1 MNTVTLAALWLR
13 LRLATRSIGPVAG
26 TALAVAIVAL
36 AVLAWTVAA
45 RQQQTAHQGV
55 ALVQAAAPPP
65 APVVS
70 PEAATNQNLALFY
83 ASLGERRYTE
93 QQLKTLFGIAAKT
106 GLVLRQGEYK
116 SAYDQNG
123 KLHTYQV
130 TLPVKGSYQAIW
142 QFAILSL
149 RAIPFASL
157 DDIGFRRDDIGAAG
171 VDARVRFT
179 LYLADNLADNSVNN
193 TGEGAR

>member
-1 MNTVTLAALWLR
+1 MSSVNLSALSLR

-26 TALAVAIVAL
+26 VALVVAIAAL
-36 AVLAWTVAA
+36 AVLAWSIPAGA
-45 RQQQTAHQGV
+45 RQEEQQQT

-65 APVVS
+65 AVVVS
-70 PEAATNQNLALFY
+70 PTATANQNLALFY

-93 QQLKTLFGIAAKT
+93 QQVKTLFGIAAKT
-106 GLVLRQGEYK
+106 GINLRQGEYK
-116 SAYDQNG
+116 AAYDQNG

-130 TLPVKGSYQAIW
+130 TLPVTGSYQAIW
-142 QFAILSL
+142 QFAMLSL
-149 RAIPFASL
+149 RAIPFAAL

-179 LYLADNLADNSVNN
+179 LYLADAPG
-193 TGEGAR
+193 GEGAR

>member
-1 MNTVTLAALWLR
+1 MNNVNLAALWLR
-13 LRLATRSIGPVAG
+13 LRLATRPVGPVAG
-26 TALAVAIVAL
+26 AALVVTIAAL
-36 AVLAWTVAA
+36 VVLAWVIPA
-45 RQQQTAHQGV
+45 RERQAQHQGA
-55 ALVQAAAPPP
+55 ALVQAARAPA

-70 PEAATNQNLALFY
+70 AETHADQNLALFY
-83 ASLGERRYTE
+83 ASLGERRYAE

-116 SAYDQNG
+116 AAYDQNG

-142 QFAILSL
+142 QFALLAL
-149 RAIPFASL
+149 RAIPFAAL

-171 VDARVRFT
+171 ADARVRFT
-179 LYLADNLADNSVNN
+179 LYLAAQD
-193 TGEGAR
+193 AR

>member
-1 MNTVTLAALWLR
+1 MSNVNLAALSLR
-13 LRLATRSIGPVAG
+13 LRLAARGIGPVAG
-26 TALAVAIVAL
+26 GALLVAVAAL
-36 AVLAWTVAA
+36 AVLAWTRSA
-45 RQQQTAHQGV
+45 REHQVQHQGA
-55 ALVQAAAPPP
+55 ALAQAVAPPP

-70 PEAATNQNLALFY
+70 PQAAANDNLDLFY
-83 ASLGERRYTE
+83 TSLGERRFTE
-93 QQLKTLFGIAAKT
+93 QQVKTLFGIAAKT
-106 GLVLRQGEYK
+106 GIVLRQGEYK

-142 QFAILSL
+142 QFALLSL
-149 RAIPFASL
+149 RAIPFAAL

-179 LYLADNLADNSVNN
+179 LYLADAPA
-193 TGEGAR
+193 GEGAR

>member
-1 MNTVTLAALWLR
+1 MGGAAMNLSALMLR
-13 LRLATRSIGPVAG
+13 LQLASRSVGPVAG
-26 TALAVAIVAL
+26 AALVVGAVAL
-36 AVLAWTVAA
+36 GVLIWAIPA
-45 RQQQTAHQGV
+45 RDNQAAHQTT

-70 PEAATNQNLALFY
+70 PEASANQNLALFY
-83 ASLGERRYTE
+83 ASLGERKYSE
-93 QQLKTLFGIAAKT
+93 QQVKTLFDIAAKT

-116 SAYDQNG
+116 AAYDQNG

-130 TLPVKGSYQAIW
+130 TLPVKGSYAAIW
-142 QFAILSL
+142 QFALLSL
-149 RAIPFASL
+149 RAIPFAAL

-179 LYLADNLADNSVNN
+179 LYLAE
-193 TGEGAR
+193 EGAR

>member
-1 MNTVTLAALWLR
+1 MSNVNLAALSLR
-13 LRLATRSIGPVAG
+13 LRLAARGIGPVAG
-26 TALAVAIVAL
+26 GALLVTVAAL
-36 AVLAWTVAA
+36 AVLAWTTSAREHQAQYQGAA
-45 RQQQTAHQGV
+45 LA
-55 ALVQAAAPPP
+55 QAVTPPP

-70 PEAATNQNLALFY
+70 PQAAANDNLDLFY
-83 ASLGERRYTE
+83 TSLGERRFTE
-93 QQLKTLFGIAAKT
+93 QQVKTLFGIAAKT
-106 GLVLRQGEYK
+106 GIVLRQGEYK

-130 TLPVKGSYQAIW
+130 TLPVKGSYRAIW
-142 QFAILSL
+142 QFALLSL
-149 RAIPFASL
+149 RAIPFAAL

-179 LYLADNLADNSVNN
+179 LYLTDIRADAPM